1 MCIQEDP
8 VELRW
13 KCGHTAKDIPQSR
26 VIWCPDADARGR
38 PCDTPNRSSKA
49 SSRGQAT
56 RYDCPACRINKKG
69 GGQSGKDDTEGGAGA
84 GSLATQQSLTTKVH

>member
-13 KCGHTAKDIPQSR
+13 KCGHTAKDIPRSR
-26 VIWCPDADARGR
+26 VVWCADADIRGS
-38 PCDTPNRSSKA
+38 PCDSPERSSKA

-56 RYDCPACRINKKG
+56 RYECPACRGKKKVG
-69 GGQSGKDDTEGGAGA
+69 GLNDKDRSSGGAGA
-84 GSLATQQSLTTKVH
+84 GSSVTKQMPATEAH